1 MINNVVSVT
10 RVPRRNTVNRI
21 IANIGLIMGAFPVSV
36 SLIGF
41 LLLYSYFWNK
51 FKLVFYDWS
60 FGLHLNEIVTWSMLF
75 GLFWVIGVGAA
86 RAVS

>member
-10 RVPRRNTVNRI
+10 RVPRRVTANRI
-21 IANIGLIMGAFPVSV
+21 IANMRSNMAAFPVSV
-36 SLIGF
+36 SLIGI
-41 LLLYSYFWNK
+41 LLLYSCCWNK
-51 FKLVFYDWS
+51 FKLVVYDWS
-60 FGLHLNEIVTWSMLF
+60 FGLYLNEIVTWSMLF